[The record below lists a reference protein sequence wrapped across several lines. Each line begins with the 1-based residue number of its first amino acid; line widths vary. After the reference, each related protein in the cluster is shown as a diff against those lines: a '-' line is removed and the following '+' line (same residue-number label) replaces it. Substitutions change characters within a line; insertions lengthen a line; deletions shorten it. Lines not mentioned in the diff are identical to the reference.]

1 MNKSMSHAI
10 TRSKHSLAPT
20 TPSPLLYIFVHL
32 KFLVFNAYFMYVHVF
47 QFN

>member
-1 MNKSMSHAI
+1 MQLHVQNI
-10 TRSKHSLAPT
+10 LLLQQPPP

>member
-1 MNKSMSHAI
+1 MQLHVKNILLLQQPPPH
-10 TRSKHSLAPT
+10 